1 MAIQSLTN
9 EVTGLHWE
17 KCGVFSYMVV
27 LEDFKLRFVI
37 LSYGS
42 GWHRRGLKVLNDG
55 EVFAEFATQSLL
67 GYEDCWQQ
75 FMDVL

>member
-1 MAIQSLTN
+1 
-9 EVTGLHWE
+9 
-17 KCGVFSYMVV
+17 MVV

-37 LSYGS
+37 LSSEEEGI
-42 GWHRRGLKVLNDG
+42 RRDLKVLNDG
-55 EVFAEFATQSLL
+55 EVFAEFATQTLL